1 MMIRYDVAL
10 LKWLMWLFPSGND
23 PGFKCIHLIPSPHDA
38 LHDLWLFQSINRN
51 WRFCY
56 FALVW
61 TSTRSI
67 TQNCLPKETCG
78 NETFWWKHGLSFTS
92 GGKTEREISRQ

>member
-38 LHDLWLFQSINRN
+38 LHDLWLFQSRTGAFVTL
-51 WRFCY
+51 R
-56 FALVW
+56 
-61 TSTRSI
+61 
-67 TQNCLPKETCG
+67 
-78 NETFWWKHGLSFTS
+78 
-92 GGKTEREISRQ
+92 